1 MSIDVDDISLKGIHN
16 ISNIIIAA
24 EIARRVGIDNE
35 NMPNGIYN
43 VYGQRY
49 HPYGNPYD
57 F

>member
-1 MSIDVDDISLKGIHN
+1 M
-16 ISNIIIAA
+16 A
-24 EIARRVGIDNE
+24 ERQTKENDGIDNE
-35 NMPNGIYN
+35 NMPNGVYN